1 MVGPRTTGLDRPV
14 QLVRTGP
21 SGPVESF
28 WSDHGPPWSD
38 QNGSAV
44 GPMTRLVV
52 RPMRS
57 YCVLETACRS
67 RSSLSLVHFHVQ
79 LDCSP
84 VVFSFLHVRVFA
96 LALSPRF

>member
-52 RPMRS
+52 EGSPAPFFDAANVCNLIVS
-57 YCVLETACRS
+57 C
-67 RSSLSLVHFHVQ
+67 LS
-79 LDCSP
+79 
-84 VVFSFLHVRVFA
+84 
-96 LALSPRF
+96 